1 LYQWQA
7 TPADAGSVD
16 LQTEC
21 PAFPPPPGG
30 FVAADTAL
38 AGYFAA
44 LCRLRPS
51 SFVLKSWGGHR
62 HTVVIAFGFPP
73 DSPDVC
79 IPVDA
84 SGVIQLAAL
93 AAWCVYEIGRLRGEI
108 SVVSDRLGG
117 RRLVEQAKQR
127 LQEDQG
133 LGEPA
138 AYAYMRKL
146 SRQRRIRM
154 AEIARELLSSSG
166 LAPIDAPP

>member
-1 LYQWQA
+1 
-7 TPADAGSVD
+7 
-16 LQTEC
+16 
-21 PAFPPPPGG
+21 
-30 FVAADTAL
+30 
-38 AGYFAA
+38 
-44 LCRLRPS
+44 
-51 SFVLKSWGGHR
+51 
-62 HTVVIAFGFPP
+62 VIAFGFPP